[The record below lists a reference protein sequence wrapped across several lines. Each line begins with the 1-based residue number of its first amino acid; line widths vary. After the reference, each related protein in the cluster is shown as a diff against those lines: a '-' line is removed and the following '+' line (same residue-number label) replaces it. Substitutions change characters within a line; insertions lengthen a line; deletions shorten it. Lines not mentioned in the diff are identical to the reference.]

1 MLAPG
6 QLFGPFVRGK
16 LGALENVGFQGAGQG
31 GKHPVVWGLL
41 LMTNS
46 KKGVAD
52 SGVAGFGCSKPKS
65 LKGYCNQLIKG
76 VASCVSSSA
85 TARII

>member
-16 LGALENVGFQGAGQG
+16 LGALENVGFQGSGQG
-31 GKHPVVWGLL
+31 GKHPVAWGLL

-65 LKGYCNQLIKG
+65 LKGYCNQLVLGGRELRKQR
-76 VASCVSSSA
+76 C